1 MSVIGA
7 ILGLILGIV
16 LICLVLA
23 NLIDGIWRLASTIW
37 VRRRLALA
45 VVTVMSAAIMF
56 TLTILVPSL
65 DIGALLVSA
74 MLTVPLPASYVV
86 ARLAFRL
93 DGAERK
99 SSAMA
104 LRTELAERF
113 REDTDPPSSF
123 WLDYVFDAERAER
136 RKSSQP
142 PPL

>member
-74 MLTVPLPASYVV
+74 MLTVPLP
-86 ARLAFRL
+86 
-93 DGAERK
+93 
-99 SSAMA
+99 SSHRMT
-104 LRTELAERF
+104 LTTE
-113 REDTDPPSSF
+113 P
-123 WLDYVFDAERAER
+123 
-136 RKSSQP
+136 
-142 PPL
+142 

>member
-7 ILGLILGIV
+7 LLGLILGIG

-23 NLIDGIWRLASTIW
+23 NLIDGIWRVASTIW
-37 VRRRLALA
+37 VRRRLAIT

-56 TLTILVPSL
+56 ILNILAPSL
-65 DIGALLVSA
+65 DFGALLVSA
-74 MLTVPLPASYVV
+74 MLMVPLPASYVV
-86 ARLAFRL
+86 ARLAFHL

-99 SSAMA
+99 SSAMS
-104 LRTELAERF
+104 LRKELAERY
-113 REDTDPPSSF
+113 REETGPPPSF

-136 RKSSQP
+136 RKSYQP